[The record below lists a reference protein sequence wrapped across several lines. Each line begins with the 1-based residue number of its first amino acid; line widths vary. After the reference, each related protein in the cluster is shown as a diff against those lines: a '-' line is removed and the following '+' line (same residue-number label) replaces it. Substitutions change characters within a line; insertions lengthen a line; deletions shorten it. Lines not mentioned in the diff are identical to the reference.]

1 VFVGD
6 RAVNAEIHFKGLI
19 IHILIFL
26 RTYFKSIDNLN
37 LIFIVNFQ
45 VGEMIIYDNHSFI
58 INLNF
63 KNFLKKTYYRLK
75 DYIIF

>member
-26 RTYFKSIDNLN
+26 RIYFKSIDNLN

-45 VGEMIIYDNHSFI
+45 VGEVIIYDNHLFI

>member
-6 RAVNAEIHFKGLI
+6 SAVNAEIHFKGLI

-37 LIFIVNFQ
+37 FIFIVDFQ
-45 VGEMIIYDNHSFI
+45 VGEVIIYDNHSFI
-58 INLNF
+58 INLNC
-63 KNFLKKTYYRLK
+63 KNFLKKIYYRLK